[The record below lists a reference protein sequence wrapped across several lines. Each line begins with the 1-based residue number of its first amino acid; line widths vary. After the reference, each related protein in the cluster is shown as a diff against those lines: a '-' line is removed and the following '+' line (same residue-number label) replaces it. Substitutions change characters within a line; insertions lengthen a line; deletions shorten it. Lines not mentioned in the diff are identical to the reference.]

1 MSILHPAIRRLSGPG
16 EPRRSHLDVF
26 MQCQRRYV
34 RKRTMATLR
43 LVLASI
49 CTIGLLTSACS
60 GGPTSTS
67 PSDPTGSVNSPP
79 VDRGPA
85 PNPQPPPSSG
95 KCDAT
100 KAQWAVGQR
109 ASLELL
115 ERARDAAQA
124 NVARFI
130 RPNEPV
136 TLEFSPA
143 RLNLGLDARDIV
155 ASVICG

>member
-1 MSILHPAIRRLSGPG
+1 
-16 EPRRSHLDVF
+16 
-26 MQCQRRYV
+26 
-34 RKRTMATLR
+34 MATLR
-43 LVLASI
+43 FVLASI

-67 PSDPTGSVNSPP
+67 PSDPTGSVSSPP

-100 KAQWAVGQR
+100 KAQGAVGQR
-109 ASLELL
+109 ASIELL
-115 ERARDAAQA
+115 ERARNAAQA

-155 ASVICG
+155 ASVTCG